1 MNLLR
6 ALTTVSGMTLLSR
19 ITGLVRESLKA
30 VVFGAG
36 SDVDA
41 FEAAFRL
48 PNILRRMFA
57 EGAFSQAFV
66 PILAEYQRQR
76 GAEATRDLVGKVAT
90 VLAVALLVVTVLG
103 VLAAPWLVYLLA
115 AGFERTPGKVEL
127 TTELIRIVFP
137 YILFVSLVSLA
148 GGVLNVHRR
157 FAVPAF
163 TPVMLNLSIIAATLW
178 LAPHV
183 DPPVVALAWGVA
195 AGGVAQLLLQLRPL
209 ARLGMLPRPSFGW
222 RDPGVRRVLVAM
234 GPAVLGVSAA
244 QISVLLNTQWAAW
257 LGDGRIA
264 WITYADRL
272 MEFPAGLLGVALG
285 TVLLPVLARHHS
297 DNDPAR
303 YSDLLDWGLRLAL
316 LLALPAAVALWLLA
330 VPLVSTLYQYGR
342 FTAGDVFQVRL
353 ALIGYAV
360 GLAALILVK
369 ILAPGF
375 YARQNL
381 KTPVKVAVVTV
392 LVTQALA
399 LTLMWPLGHAGLTLA
414 TSLGAFVNAGL
425 LLALLLRRG
434 HYRPRPGWV
443 AFASRVVVA
452 LGVLAAVL
460 VWSAGPAA
468 GWLQASLWGRVGH
481 LAGVVAAGAGA
492 YFATLWLLGF
502 RLADFSRRDADAP
515 PDGPGGGDA

>member
-1 MNLLR
+1 DRHGGRRGLVGR
-6 ALTTVSGMTLLSR
+6 ARSEVIPLAQTLLD
-19 ITGLVRESLKA
+19 GLVLGGVFAFAAVGFSLI
-30 VVFGAG
+30 FG
-36 SDVDA
+36 
-41 FEAAFRL
+41 
-48 PNILRRMFA
+48 
-57 EGAFSQAFV
+57 
-66 PILAEYQRQR
+66 
-76 GAEATRDLVGKVAT
+76 
-90 VLAVALLVVTVLG
+90 VLG
-103 VLAAPWLVYLLA
+103 VV
-115 AGFERTPGKVEL
+115 
-127 TTELIRIVFP
+127 
-137 YILFVSLVSLA
+137 
-148 GGVLNVHRR
+148 
-157 FAVPAF
+157 
-163 TPVMLNLSIIAATLW
+163 NLSHGVFVVLGAYLGLMLHEAVGI
-178 LAPHV
+178 
-183 DPPVVALAWGVA
+183 DPLLGLPVVMGV
-195 AGGVAQLLLQLRPL
+195 
-209 ARLGMLPRPSFGW
+209 
-222 RDPGVRRVLVAM
+222 
-234 GPAVLGVSAA
+234 
-244 QISVLLNTQWAAW
+244 
-257 LGDGRIA
+257 
-264 WITYADRL
+264 
-272 MEFPAGLLGVALG
+272 
-285 TVLLPVLARHHS
+285 
-297 DNDPAR
+297 
-303 YSDLLDWGLRLAL
+303 
-316 LLALPAAVALWLLA
+316 
-330 VPLVSTLYQYGR
+330 
-342 FTAGDVFQVRL
+342 L